1 MNTALVCRDED
12 EPEYF
17 VAHIPGYA
25 TVKLEATRP
34 GEAARE
40 THRIMGLSDA
50 NLDWQGVEWNIHV
63 PELAVPRHLRPG
75 ATPVVV

>member
-17 VAHIPGYA
+17 VAYIPGMA
-25 TVKLEATRP
+25 TVKLEAHRP
-34 GEAARE
+34 SDAERE
-40 THRIMGLSDA
+40 THTFMGLDDA
-50 NLDWQGVEWNIHV
+50 NLDWQGEEWHIQV

-75 ATPVVV
+75 TTPVVV